1 MSVRE
6 AKRLK
11 ELGFD
16 TVTTELVD
24 LSNVHNVGRVTFSK
38 SPNTEGSDY
47 VDLKVSNRYGLSIEL
62 HRIEAG
68 KLISVLES
76 MQL

>member
-6 AKRLK
+6 AVRLK

-24 LSNVHNVGRVTFSK
+24 LDNVHNVGRVTFSK
-38 SPNTEGSDY
+38 DDAGNGY
-47 VDLKVSNRYGLSIEL
+47 VNMKVVNKYGLAIEL
-62 HRIEAG
+62 HRIEAE
-68 KLISVLES
+68 KLISVLMS

>member
-6 AKRLK
+6 AVRLK
-11 ELGFD
+11 EQGID

-24 LSNVHNVGRVTFSK
+24 LKNIHNVGRVTFSK
-38 SPNTEGSDY
+38 DEAGNGY
-47 VDLKVSNRYGLSIEL
+47 VNMRVANKYGIAIEL
-62 HRIEAG
+62 HRIEAE
-68 KLISVLES
+68 KLISVLMS

>member
-16 TVTTELVD
+16 TVTTELGD
-24 LSNVHNVGRVTFSK
+24 PTNRHNAGRVSISK
-38 SPNTEGSDY
+38 SPNTKGSDY
-47 VDLKVSNRYGLSIEL
+47 VDLKVSNKYGLAIEL

-68 KLISVLES
+68 KLISLLES